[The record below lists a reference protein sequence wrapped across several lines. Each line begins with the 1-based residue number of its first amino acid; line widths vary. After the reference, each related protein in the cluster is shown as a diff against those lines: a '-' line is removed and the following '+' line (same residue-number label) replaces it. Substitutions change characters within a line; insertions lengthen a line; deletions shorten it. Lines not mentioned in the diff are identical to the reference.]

1 MTVFEAFIAAAF
13 FALGLIVASAAY
25 FIPMRRLK
33 KLVYKLK
40 GQVYYWSRQIP
51 VKRKPGRPRKNA

>member
-33 KLVYKLK
+33 KLVYK
-40 GQVYYWSRQIP
+40 
-51 VKRKPGRPRKNA
+51 